1 MIPTLILWSHALTA
15 LLFGALAFVQLQ
27 QRGRHDARFAP
38 GGELPIGTAPGTA
51 APWPHVAFVIALV
64 TTSLWAL
71 AVAGIDPRD
80 VVTRLVASLRDVAWL
95 GFMVALMRRDR
106 TGNHALSA
114 VYFIVMA
121 LAGTTALLSIAQ
133 TIQMDR
139 GASDA
144 VAAAMHVFQ
153 MMGAVSALVLVHHLY
168 QAAPAARGGI
178 RLVVLA
184 LAAMWGVDL
193 LIAGAGYVQG
203 RSPAVLVLGRGL
215 VMTGVAAL
223 FAVGVHRGGDW
234 TLALSRPIA
243 VRMLSVVA
251 LILYAGV
258 TALATSVA
266 ASQAGPY
273 ARIAQTAIVFGATAA
288 MLTLVSTPWLRA
300 WTKVKIAKH
309 LFRHRYDYRAEW
321 QRFTET
327 LGRPGTGAERLAIR
341 VVKAVADLTES
352 PGGLLL
358 VPDGAAL
365 STDAAWNWACDVDGP
380 PDAALARYLGAESRI
395 VELDKVRA
403 GDAPAPELASVPDW
417 LRACPDAWAIVP
429 LVHGGA
435 LVGAIVLARPPV
447 DRALDWEDFDLL
459 RVVGRQAA
467 SYLAEDR
474 AHAALADAARF
485 DEFNRRFAFILHDI
499 KNLVSQLTLVA
510 RNAERHADN
519 PDFRVDMVATL
530 KDSSDRMTALLAR
543 LSQHGPLRDEPL
555 QPIDAAAIVARVAA
569 VRRGQHPIEVRGG
582 SAIALGHAA
591 RLEQVLGHL
600 VQNAIEASAPD
611 AQILLAT
618 QTVGDRIAIDVID
631 RGSGMTPGFVRDQ
644 LFRPFASSKPTGF
657 GIGAFEARQLVH
669 AMGGALDVVS
679 REGEGTQFRIRRP
692 AAASL
697 EVAA

>member
-1 MIPTLILWSHALTA
+1 MIATLVLWSHALTA

-27 QRGRHDARFAP
+27 RDGRFVN
-38 GGELPIGTAPGTA
+38 GGEVSVGHTQH
-51 APWPHVAFVIALV
+51 WPHVAFVIALT

-71 AVAGIDPRD
+71 AVAGIGSQD
-80 VVTRLVASLRDVAWL
+80 VATRLVASLRDVAWL
-95 GFMVALMRRDR
+95 AFMVALMRRDR

-114 VYFIVMA
+114 VYVVVMTLVGA
-121 LAGTTALLSIAQ
+121 TALLSIGQ
-133 TIQMDR
+133 TIRLDR
-139 GASDA
+139 DASEA

-153 MMGAVSALVLVHHLY
+153 MMSAVSALVLVHHLY
-168 QAAPAARGGI
+168 QAAPASRGGI

-193 LIAGAGYVQG
+193 VIAGAGYVHG
-203 RSPAVLVLGRGL
+203 RSLETLVFLRGL

-223 FAVGVHRGGDW
+223 LAVGVHRGGDW

-251 LILYAGV
+251 LIFYAGV
-258 TALATSVA
+258 TALATSIA

-273 ARIAQTAIVFGATAA
+273 ARVAQTAIVFGATAA
-288 MLTLVSTPWLRA
+288 VLTLLSTPWLRA

-321 QRFTET
+321 QRFTDT

-341 VVKAVADLTES
+341 VVKAVADITES

-365 STDAAWNWACDVDGP
+365 STDAAWNWACQPDGP
-380 PDAALARYLGAESRI
+380 QDGLQDGALAGYLGAESRI
-395 VELDKVRA
+395 VELDKVRV
-403 GDAPAPELASVPDW
+403 GDAPGPELASVPAW
-417 LRACPDAWAIVP
+417 LRDCPDAWAIVP
-429 LVHGGA
+429 LVHGGT
-435 LVGAIVLARPPV
+435 LVGAIVLVRPPV

-530 KDSSDRMTALLAR
+530 KDSSDRMTVLLAR
-543 LSQHGPLRDEPL
+543 LSQHGPFRNEPL
-555 QPIDAAAIVARVAA
+555 QPIDAAAIVTRVAA
-569 VRRGQHPIEVRGG
+569 ARRGQHPIEVRAE

-591 RLEQVLGHL
+591 RLEQVLVQL

-611 AQILLAT
+611 APVLLAI
-618 QTVGDRIAIDVID
+618 QTLGDGIAIDVID
-631 RGSGMTPGFVRDQ
+631 RGCGMTSGFVRDQ
-644 LFRPFASSKPTGF
+644 LFRPFVSSKPTGF

-669 AMGGALDVVS
+669 AMGGALDVTS
-679 REGEGTQFRIRRP
+679 REGEGTQFRIRLP

-697 EVAA
+697 EIAA